1 MKVCFPVS
9 EGTGLESKVYGHFGS
24 APVFII
30 VDTDTEKIT
39 VINNKDQ
46 HHEHGSCNPIKALN
60 NQKVDAI
67 VVGGIGGGALN
78 KLNQL
83 GIRVF
88 QAQTSTVKENI
99 SMLKTQDL
107 PEFTLSQCCSGHGHG
122 SGCNH

>member
-9 EGTGLESKVYGHFGS
+9 EAKGLESEVYGHFGS

-30 VDTDTEKIT
+30 VNTDGEQIK
-39 VINNKDQ
+39 VIKNKDQ
-46 HHEHGSCNPIKALN
+46 HHEHGACNPLKTLN
-60 NQKVDAI
+60 NHKVDAI
-67 VVGGIGGGALN
+67 VVGAIGAGALS

-99 SMLKTQDL
+99 SMLKTQNL
-107 PEFTLSQCCSGHGHG
+107 PEFTLSHCCSGHGHG
-122 SGCNH
+122 SGCKH